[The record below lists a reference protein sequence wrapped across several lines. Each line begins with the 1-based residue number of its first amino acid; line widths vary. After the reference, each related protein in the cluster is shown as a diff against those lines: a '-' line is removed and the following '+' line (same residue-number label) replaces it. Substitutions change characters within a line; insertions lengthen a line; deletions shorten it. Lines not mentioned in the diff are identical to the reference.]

1 MTKADHEREN
11 AARSGSCEKNR
22 EREKATYRKYYQKN
36 LERMRTQ
43 GRNYYQLEWR
53 EKKLAHEKMGMNMSP
68 EQKERYLV
76 KKTQRC
82 WDAIAS
88 DLRDRFEEIL
98 RRKHEVQ
105 ERRFRVMNPNP
116 RDCYG

>member
-1 MTKADHEREN
+1 
-11 AARSGSCEKNR
+11 
-22 EREKATYRKYYQKN
+22 
-36 LERMRTQ
+36 MRTQ

-53 EKKLAHEKMGMNMSP
+53 EKKLAHEKMKYMNMSP

>member
-1 MTKADHEREN
+1 M
-11 AARSGSCEKNR
+11 
-22 EREKATYRKYYQKN
+22 KY
-36 LERMRTQ
+36 
-43 GRNYYQLEWR
+43 
-53 EKKLAHEKMGMNMSP
+53 MNMSP

-88 DLRDRFEEIL
+88 DLRDR
-98 RRKHEVQ
+98 KHEVQ
-105 ERRFRVMNPNP
+105 ERRFRVMHPNP